1 MNTSNSSNESELTT
15 PQSKLRR
22 VRKAA
27 PAFRSLED
35 APVNLNRNL
44 KDQKS
49 KAQAPTNSKVQASTN
64 QDLTPVASSKDLLK
78 AQRKRKRDCFRC
90 AECSGNCPI

>member
-49 KAQAPTNSKVQASTN
+49 KGQAPTNSTN
-64 QDLTPVASSKDLLK
+64 QNLTPVASSEDSLK

>member
-1 MNTSNSSNESELTT
+1 MNTSNSSNESELPP

-49 KAQAPTNSKVQASTN
+49 KGQAPTNSKVQASTN
-64 QDLTPVASSKDLLK
+64 QNLTPVASSKDLLK